1 MRTLVAGTRGSHLA
15 LWQTRHVCTELTPH
29 LGSAAAL
36 KEKIIVTRGD
46 TDLRDRLQ
54 GSLEKGFFT
63 EELEAELRDKQI
75 DLAVHSLKD
84 LPTKD
89 ANGLTVGAV
98 LPRENPADW
107 LVIRKDAV
115 DPSRL
120 PNELPLKKGAT
131 VGTSSLRRQSMIAR
145 YAPGCAARPLR
156 GNVPTRVQRVGEGKY
171 DATVMAAAG
180 LKRLQID
187 LSAFAVYELDP
198 RRWPSAPGQGAVAVQ
213 CRADDAELKGWLE
226 RLHHAATAEA
236 VVRERAWL
244 AVLEGGCTTP
254 FGCFIEGGTTHLG
267 LDVEGQWRHHVLT
280 DASFRD
286 PLAMRAEL
294 DRLSQK
300 TGFTEENRH
309 ESIRRPL
316 ARAV

>member
-15 LWQTRHVCTELTPH
+15 LWQTRHVCSELTPH
-29 LGSAAAL
+29 LGSAAKL
-36 KEKIIVTRGD
+36 VEKIIVTRGD
-46 TDLRDRLQ
+46 TDLRDKLQ

-63 EELEAELRDKQI
+63 EELEAELRNKQI

-89 ANGLTVGAV
+89 AQGLTVGAV

-107 LVIRKDAV
+107 LVVRKEAV
-115 DPSRL
+115 DLSRL
-120 PNELPLKKGAT
+120 PNELPLKKGSS

-145 YAPGCAARPLR
+145 YAPGCTPKPLR

-180 LKRLQID
+180 LKRLNID
-187 LSAFAVYELDP
+187 LSAFAVFELDA

-213 CRADDAELKGWLE
+213 CRADDEELRGWLKK
-226 RLHHAATAEA
+226 LHHEATAFA
-236 VVRERAWL
+236 VVRERSWL

-254 FGCFIEGGTTHLG
+254 FGCFIEDGSTHMG
-267 LDVEGQWRHHVLT
+267 LDVQGQWRHHVFA

-286 PLAMRAEL
+286 PKAMQAEL

-300 TGFTEENRH
+300 NFTEEKSH
-309 ESIRRPL
+309 ESYRRPL
-316 ARAV
+316 ARPV